1 MKTFHSVPP
10 QSTSVQRTVCV
21 QYWMSKVQIEA
32 RSQSSS
38 RPGSQLL
45 PRTPHSVHIHW
56 VHTAAVSPLLHPA
69 EDTTRCPPALPC
81 PGERLEASEECPAPL
96 TRGSHS
102 SARTCCTSTS
112 VPGGKQL
119 YSHLHYY
126 MINNPVFPSDNIH
139 NSPAPGIHFFFSDA
153 KCYFTH
159 AAKNS
164 KTSSTKEFIWLLR
177 TNKLA
182 GLFQVSFGSM
192 LKYHDLS
199 SSGFRKGVWLWA

>member
-10 QSTSVQRTVCV
+10 QSTSVQRTVCI

-32 RSQSSS
+32 KSQSSS
-38 RPGSQLL
+38 PPDSQLL
-45 PRTPHSVHIHW
+45 PRTPHSVH
-56 VHTAAVSPLLHPA
+56 TAAASPLLHPA

-96 TRGSHS
+96 TRGRVTVLREPAVPPHQYQVANS
-102 SARTCCTSTS
+102 CTVVYTTTWSTI
-112 VPGGKQL
+112 Q
-119 YSHLHYY
+119 YSQVTIYITPQHQE
-126 MINNPVFPSDNIH
+126 ST
-139 NSPAPGIHFFFSDA
+139 FFSDA

>member
-38 RPGSQLL
+38 PPGSQLL
-45 PRTPHSVHIHW
+45 PRTPHLVHIHR
-56 VHTAAVSPLLHPA
+56 VHTAAASPLLHPA
-69 EDTTRCPPALPC
+69 EDTTRCPPALPWW
-81 PGERLEASEECPAPL
+81 EARSLWGVPSTLNSRE
-96 TRGSHS
+96 SHG

-119 YSHLHYY
+119 YSRLHYY